1 MTDAMLLLKKE
12 WPINIKEVQ
21 IFKAVKDDFIATLEE
36 DFVKSNGFLL
46 KQYFSKVQKEAVRD
60 VVLNDK
66 IRLDGRKTT
75 EIRPIWSEID
85 YLPGSH
91 GSAVFTR
98 GETQSLVSVLLVVK
112 MDEQR
117 VDRALITDSEKFI
130 LHYNFPHFQLEK
142 LDQIEV
148 QVEEKLDMGT

>member
-1 MTDAMLLLKKE
+1 MKK
-12 WPINIKEVQ
+12 IHDFAYDRCFAIAKEGNADKYKRGAD
-21 IFKAVKDDFIATLEE
+21 FKAVKDDFIATLDA
-36 DFVKSNGFLL
+36 DFVKENGFLL
-46 KQYFSKVQKEAVRD
+46 KQYFGKAQKEAVRD
-60 VVLNDK
+60 VVLNEK

-98 GETQSLVSVLLVVK
+98 GETQSLVSVTLGSK

-117 VDRALITDSEKFI
+117 VDRALITDS
-130 LHYNFPHFQLEK
+130 
-142 LDQIEV
+142 
-148 QVEEKLDMGT
+148 